1 MVPSSSRDAGNRLS
15 LAGLRAFAVTRD
27 SDCESTFRI
36 ARAIRFARRGFANPA
51 PRPSS
56 RSCSPVC
63 PFRSSGRSAGAR
75 ATIADTVEKVAE
87 RLTKLEMTVATGFH
101 QVDQRFSAMSRKI
114 DVNVEA
120 LRGDIQGVAETVAAL
135 AAEMRRTTDAIRQEH
150 AADREILR
158 QGLTNHADRLHRLE
172 RSSPRPRR

>member
-1 MVPSSSRDAGNRLS
+1 M
-15 LAGLRAFAVTRD
+15 
-27 SDCESTFRI
+27 
-36 ARAIRFARRGFANPA
+36 
-51 PRPSS
+51 
-56 RSCSPVC
+56 
-63 PFRSSGRSAGAR
+63 
-75 ATIADTVEKVAE
+75 ADTVEKVAE
-87 RLTKLEMTVATGFH
+87 RLTKLEMTVATGFHEVAAGFH

-135 AAEMRRTTDAIRQEH
+135 AAEMRRRTDAIRQEH
-150 AADREILR
+150 AAGREILR